1 MKMSLSK
8 RAVSAIIALSMILTM
23 MSGLSFS
30 TVSAATAVSVDTWAE
45 LKTALEST
53 GDVNVTVTADI
64 EFTATS
70 ADTAINNCISVSSGD
85 KIVDLNGKG
94 VTFTTEAFEY
104 MEVSGVPKSPINV
117 SGTAVL
123 KIKDSGTY
131 GVIDFVANKS
141 EHYAFTAP
149 KQSGGLISVS
159 GSATVKVE
167 NAMLNNAAIGP
178 CINVVSGSPKIVLDA
193 AMLTTGSSLYDWS
206 GGFALF
212 ISDATTK
219 PTITMSNGSKLSCSN
234 TNAILSEYSNGAGS
248 LYVGN
253 YNTSFDIK
261 SATLAGTVQAR
272 VANESV
278 TKLPFVSVSTHQIKV
293 NKTIHTTDS
302 AYLLGPKNFDIS
314 ADSTDAGAGHYH
326 LVIVEK
332 LIVDGTETINSQNI
346 STEITQLSDV
356 VEESDTFD
364 SVVKAFEGAYGATE
378 EGYTYDF
385 TTDIANSDLYAGA
398 TYFKDKFSPDLGSSS
413 SSFTVTPGYAAK
425 MDGFVQF
432 CSDVRWTSAS
442 ELAFDLKMGSAGN
455 DFAGFYV
462 KYGKEVIT
470 NNPKIVFFSNDGV
483 RKDGANSTTG
493 TTGIGFSFR
502 TIDSKPCIEIFVKYL
517 DDNGNLCVKGNYYYD
532 VVENLAAFNRY
543 RVSDDNAGTIKFYA
557 NDVLFAT
564 VVCKTPKVPTVSS
577 EYKEQYYSEVTLMD
591 QTGAVVAT
599 VENALVS
606 TSSAIAFA
614 TRSQTLELDNFV
626 AKDKLNTDPKL
637 NVGSLVLEND
647 ITMRMSAYK
656 ANIDAVG
663 YTNLKLHAYYS
674 GKVQIL
680 EPKEGTANGSA
691 AYNFDFQKISPYMMN
706 DEICFILYAELD
718 GEVYASAPTKYSVA
732 KYATSMLSKS
742 TTSAALKTLIV
753 DMIQYGAASQVY
765 QKYNTDK
772 LVNSILTPEQVKLG
786 TQTKREYV
794 DSQSVPNGG
803 DGAVDDLL
811 TWKRIDL
818 ILRNKVVIR
827 PAFMAS
833 SSTGLH
839 VKVTDI
845 EGNLIQI
852 INTDKLM
859 TTTFST
865 GSGFMF
871 EFENLK
877 ASEMSKEFCFTV
889 YNEYDQAVSGTL
901 VYSIESYAYR
911 KHNDTKVE
919 GLADVVNTMMM
930 YGDSIVRYFGLAN

>member
-53 GDVNVTVTADI
+53 GDVNITVTADI

-70 ADTAINNCISVSSGD
+70 AETAINNCISVSSGS
-85 KIVDLNGKG
+85 KVIELNGKG
-94 VTFTTEAFEY
+94 VTFTADAFEY

-117 SGTAVL
+117 SGSATL
-123 KIKDSGTY
+123 KIKDSGKY

-178 CINVVSGSPKIVLDA
+178 CINVVSGSPRIVLDA

-278 TKLPFVSVSTHQIKV
+278 TKLPFVSVSTHQVKV
-293 NKTIHTTDS
+293 NKTIHTTDA

-314 ADSTDAGAGHYH
+314 ADSTETGAGHYH

-591 QTGAVVAT
+591 QKGAVVAT
-599 VENALVS
+599 VKNALVS

-626 AKDKLNTDPKL
+626 AKDKLNTDLKL
-637 NVGSLVLEND
+637 NAGSLILEND

-656 ANIDAVG
+656 ENIDTAG
-663 YTNLKLHAYYS
+663 YTNLRLYTYYTYYS
-674 GKVQIL
+674 EDTVQVLYPTVGTSGSGKDSYL
-680 EPKEGTANGSA
+680 
-691 AYNFDFQKISPYMMN
+691 FDFKNISPYMMN
-706 DEICFILYAELD
+706 DEICFVLYGELD

-742 TTSAALKTLIV
+742 TTSAELKTLIV
-753 DMIQYGAASQVY
+753 DMIQFGSAF
-765 QKYNTDK
+765 QKYQNYNVDN
-772 LVNSILTPEQVKLG
+772 LANSILTPEQVALG
-786 TQTKREYV
+786 TQTLRELV
-794 DSQSVPNGG
+794 DHTSVPNAGE
-803 DGAVDDLL
+803 DGAVEGLL
-811 TWKRIDL
+811 AWKSAAL
-818 ILRNKVVIR
+818 VLKNKVVIK
-827 PAFMAS
+827 PAFEAS
-833 SSTGLH
+833 SNEGLH

-845 EGNLIQI
+845 NGNLIQI
-852 INTDKLM
+852 INGDKL
-859 TTTFST
+859 TPT
-865 GSGFMF
+865 GTGRYSF
-871 EFENLK
+871 EFDNLT
-877 ASEMSKEFCFTV
+877 ANDMSKEFGFTV
-889 YNEYDQAVSGTL
+889 YNQYDQAVSGTL
-901 VYSIESYAYR
+901 IYSVESYAY
-911 KHNDTKVE
+911 KKQNDTAVA
-919 GLADVVNTMMM
+919 GLADVVKTMMM
-930 YGDSIVRYFGLAN
+930 YGDSTVRYFS